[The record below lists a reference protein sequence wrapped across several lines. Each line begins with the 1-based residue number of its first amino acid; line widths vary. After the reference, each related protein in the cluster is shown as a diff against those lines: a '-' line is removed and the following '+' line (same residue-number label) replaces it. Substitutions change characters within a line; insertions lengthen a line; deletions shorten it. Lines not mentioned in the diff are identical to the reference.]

1 MVTFFSAQVVRCDSE
16 ISGVFSVCVC
26 SCLPFSECFFFLVCV
41 KSRNERF
48 GVVGEVTIFH
58 PRVHVS
64 TSEFCCFRFDLN
76 V

>member
-1 MVTFFSAQVVRCDSE
+1 MC
-16 ISGVFSVCVC
+16 VCVHVYL
-26 SCLPFSECFFFLVCV
+26 SVSVFFLVCV